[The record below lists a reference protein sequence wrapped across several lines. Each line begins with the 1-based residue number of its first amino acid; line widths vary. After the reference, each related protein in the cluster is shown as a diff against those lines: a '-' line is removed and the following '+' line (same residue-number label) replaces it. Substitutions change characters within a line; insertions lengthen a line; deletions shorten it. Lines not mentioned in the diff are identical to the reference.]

1 MNAAEIKDM
10 WKRNST
16 DASHRGTWMHLQIE
30 VLLNVGYVAGQWP
43 ELTLFAIF
51 LRDLPL
57 PLMAFRT
64 EWCLFSK
71 EHSLAGCIDFVAETA
86 DNSLVLFVWKR
97 TKQLRAK
104 YNDPWRCTQ
113 APLGHLPDC
122 AGWHYRLQL
131 NTYKFLLQQYY
142 GRSVSAMYVVCLHPD
157 NADTGPFI
165 DDVPDMTQK
174 VVAMV
179 STWQELSGGA
189 EPSGGS
195 QCSFDARVAA
205 EVEAG
210 MDMANSDAAAAA
222 IRSADGAA
230 LQSQEMVLALS
241 LMNGEETQDV
251 GNEEALALPCSGLPA
266 EAVASA
272 KKDA

>member
-1 MNAAEIKDM
+1 
-10 WKRNST
+10 
-16 DASHRGTWMHLQIE
+16 
-30 VLLNVGYVAGQWP
+30 
-43 ELTLFAIF
+43 
-51 LRDLPL
+51 
-57 PLMAFRT
+57 
-64 EWCLFSK
+64 
-71 EHSLAGCIDFVAETA
+71 
-86 DNSLVLFVWKR
+86 
-97 TKQLRAK
+97 
-104 YNDPWRCTQ
+104 
-113 APLGHLPDC
+113 
-122 AGWHYRLQL
+122 
-131 NTYKFLLQQYY
+131 
-142 GRSVSAMYVVCLHPD
+142 MYVVCLHPD

-251 GNEEALALPCSGLPA
+251 GNEEALALHVVAFLRRLSLPQKRRLMPGASTSSREFQDLFDLTGEACSSSLSACPIVD
-266 EAVASA
+266 EHQPVASVREQA
-272 KKDA
+272 KRQTEYVRLRQPTWPEDMVRLTAAAFKCV

>member
-1 MNAAEIKDM
+1 MLYDVTPEEHAQLVKPSPNNNIYVRIPHALQSSLPDPVLQNA
-10 WKRNST
+10 RF
-16 DASHRGTWMHLQIE
+16 RLQKF
-30 VLLNVGYVAGQWP
+30 V
-43 ELTLFAIF
+43 
-51 LRDLPL
+51 
-57 PLMAFRT
+57 
-64 EWCLFSK
+64 K
-71 EHSLAGCIDFVAETA
+71 AGCIDFVAETA
-86 DNSLVLFVWKR
+86 DNSLVLFDWKR

-104 YNDPWRCTQ
+104 YNNPWRCTQ

-210 MDMANSDAAAAA
+210 MDMASSDAAAAA